1 MDAMALLHSRV
12 ARVFYNVPDLISG
25 VLGSQGMLHEAKTI
39 NHRYVVYCLHPTPN
53 TYIQSNNKISEKRQ
67 NQSEDVSLSSVSI
80 GNKRQKVT

>member
-25 VLGSQGMLHEAKTI
+25 VLGSKAMLHEAKTI
-39 NHRYVVYCLHPTPN
+39 NHRYVVYCLHPIQN
-53 TYIQSNNKISEKRQ
+53 TDIESKNKISKKRQ
-67 NQSEDVSLSSVSI
+67 NQSKDASVSI